1 MAPAPWRGSAATCA
15 FLNSIP
21 LLERLLSV
29 HPLPTVTQ
37 QAPHPGIERHRVG
50 LWRYLRMLGAD
61 ATEADDLAQETLL
74 VGVQHALAG
83 DDRDRAFLRG
93 VARNL
98 WLRTRRWWR
107 QRREREVAAAV
118 EELWSAEVEAD
129 DGEELL
135 ARLLACLQ
143 QLQQRTRQALELHYC
158 DGLGWTDVAAQIGLK
173 PNGTKTLVQ
182 RARQALRTCIER
194 RHA

>member
-1 MAPAPWRGSAATCA
+1 M
-15 FLNSIP
+15 
-21 LLERLLSV
+21 SV
-29 HPLPTVTQ
+29 RPLPTIIPL
-37 QAPHPGIERHRVG
+37 APQTGIERHRVA

-61 ATEADDLAQETLL
+61 AMEADDLAQETLL
-74 VGVQHALAG
+74 FGLQHALR
-83 DDRDRAFLRG
+83 DDDRAFLRG

-98 WLRTRRWWR
+98 GLRTRRWW
-107 QRREREVAAAV
+107 QKRREREVAAAV
-118 EELWSAEVEAD
+118 EELWSREVGAD

-143 QLQQRTRQALELHYC
+143 QLQHRTRQALELHYR
-158 DGLGWTDVAAQIGLK
+158 DGLDWAAVAAQIGLK

>member
-1 MAPAPWRGSAATCA
+1 M
-15 FLNSIP
+15 
-21 LLERLLSV
+21 SV
-29 HPLPTVTQ
+29 RPLPTAIPN
-37 QAPHPGIERHRVG
+37 APHGGIERHRVP

-74 VGVQHALAG
+74 IGLQHPLHG
-83 DDRDRAFLRG
+83 DERDRAFLRG

-107 QRREREVAAAV
+107 RRREREVAAAV
-118 EELWSAEVEAD
+118 DELWRADVEAD
-129 DGEELL
+129 AGEELL
-135 ARLLACLQ
+135 TRLLDCLQ
-143 QLQQRTRQALELHYC
+143 QLQQRTRQALELHYR
-158 DGLGWTDVAAQIGLK
+158 DGLGWTAVAAQIGLK

>member
-1 MAPAPWRGSAATCA
+1 
-15 FLNSIP
+15 
-21 LLERLLSV
+21 
-29 HPLPTVTQ
+29 VTQ

-173 PNGTKTLVQ
+173 PNGTTTLVQ
-182 RARQALRTCIER
+182 RARQALRTCIDR

>member
-1 MAPAPWRGSAATCA
+1 M
-15 FLNSIP
+15 
-21 LLERLLSV
+21 SV
-29 HPLPTVTQ
+29 RPLPTVIPL
-37 QAPHPGIERHRVG
+37 APQTGIERHRVG
-50 LWRYLRMLGAD
+50 LWRYLRMMGAD

-74 VGVQHALAG
+74 IGLQHVLQG
-83 DDRDRAFLRG
+83 DERDRAFLRG

-107 QRREREVAAAV
+107 RRREREVAAAV
-118 EELWSAEVEAD
+118 EELWSADVEAD

-143 QLQQRTRQALELHYC
+143 QLQQRTRQALELHYR
-158 DGLGWTDVAAQIGLK
+158 DGFGWTDVAAQIGLK

>member
-1 MAPAPWRGSAATCA
+1 V
-15 FLNSIP
+15 
-21 LLERLLSV
+21 SV
-29 HPLPTVTQ
+29 HPLPTVIPL
-37 QAPHPGIERHRVG
+37 APQTGIERHRVG

-74 VGVQHALAG
+74 IGLQHALAG

-93 VARNL
+93 VAKNL

-107 QRREREVAAAV
+107 RRREREVAAAAD
-118 EELWSAEVEAD
+118 ELWSAEIEAD

-135 ARLLACLQ
+135 ARLFACLQ
-143 QLQQRTRQALELHYC
+143 QLQQRTRQALELHYR
-158 DGLGWTDVAAQIGLK
+158 DGLGWTAVAAQIGLK

-194 RHA
+194 RHV